1 MPPGI
6 LKTDAAQSANFRH
19 ENGSRI
25 VKYMYKEIRKYKE
38 RIFFGILE
46 KFSQW
51 TRFKFVFHLSI
62 PYGRDFYFKHADAR
76 SGKDK
81 SIKRVN
87 LVLNDGLLLLMEKP
101 TNRFWYH
108 ALPRRKNS
116 PGTRINLTFRKVK

>member
-1 MPPGI
+1 MPM
-6 LKTDAAQSANFRH
+6 TDIESSSVVVAVASKV
-19 ENGSRI
+19 GSSNLSLI
-25 VKYMYKEIRKYKE
+25 Y
-38 RIFFGILE
+38 
-46 KFSQW
+46 
-51 TRFKFVFHLSI
+51 HLSFR
-62 PYGRDFYFKHADAR
+62 YGRDFYFKHADSR

-116 PGTRINLTFRKVK
+116 LGTRINLTFRKVK

>member
-1 MPPGI
+1 M
-6 LKTDAAQSANFRH
+6 TDNESSPVVVAS
-19 ENGSRI
+19 
-25 VKYMYKEIRKYKE
+25 KEC
-38 RIFFGILE
+38 
-46 KFSQW
+46 SS
-51 TRFKFVFHLSI
+51 KFVIYLSFCH
-62 PYGRDFYFKHADAR
+62 GRDFYFKHADAR

>member
-1 MPPGI
+1 MDTCQI
-6 LKTDAAQSANFRH
+6 FSNFSYVCH
-19 ENGSRI
+19 
-25 VKYMYKEIRKYKE
+25 YP
-38 RIFFGILE
+38 
-46 KFSQW
+46 
-51 TRFKFVFHLSI
+51 H
-62 PYGRDFYFKHADAR
+62 GRDFYFKHVDAR

-101 TNRFWYH
+101 TNKFWYH

>member
-1 MPPGI
+1 MSKHSLLSFDI
-6 LKTDAAQSANFRH
+6 LQ
-19 ENGSRI
+19 
-25 VKYMYKEIRKYKE
+25 
-38 RIFFGILE
+38 
-46 KFSQW
+46 
-51 TRFKFVFHLSI
+51 FVFTLQSYICHFTRC
-62 PYGRDFYFKHADAR
+62 RDFYFKHADAR